1 MIIIPR
7 GSVGRISRVF
17 MIICV
22 SLSMLIVGV
31 RVMVCSFGLSG
42 WKEGW
47 GCWDCWGCWDGEV
60 EALSGMGLNGF
71 LTLHY
76 WSFFAFVMAG

>member
-31 RVMVCSFGLSG
+31 RVMVVALTCSFGLG
-42 WKEGW
+42 GLKE
-47 GCWDCWGCWDGEV
+47 CWGCWDAEV
-60 EALSGMGLNGF
+60 EALSGMDLNGG